1 MHRTL
6 IASTVAAGSLLGL
19 AALGGWNTAR
29 EGALET
35 TLETVENQTVYGVDT
50 VHSSVIFKI
59 RHAGIANFY
68 GRFNGING
76 EVHFDADD
84 FTNSRMTFTVPTE
97 SVDTANNSRDNH
109 LRNADFF
116 NARQFAEITFTS
128 TGIEEVSEGVYELSG
143 DLSLHGE
150 TRPVTAR
157 LTDVTTGTVRDNPAV
172 GFEATFSIRRS
183 DFGMTNY
190 LASDRSDDGPL
201 GNNVELTVAIEAVN
215 R

>member
-6 IASTVAAGSLLGL
+6 IAATLAAGSVLGI
-19 AALGGWNTAR
+19 AALGGWNTAK
-29 EGALET
+29 ET
-35 TLETVENQTVYGVDT
+35 SLGTALETVESQRVYGVDT
-50 VHSSVIFKI
+50 VHSSVVFKI

-68 GRFNGING
+68 GRFNGITG

-84 FTNSRMTFTVPTE
+84 FTNSRMKFTVPTN

-116 NARQFAEITFTS
+116 NARQFAEIAFTS
-128 TGIEEVSEGVYELSG
+128 TGISEVGEGVYELTG

-150 TRPVTAR
+150 TRAVTAR
-157 LTDVTTGTVRDNPAV
+157 LTDLATGSVRDNPAI

-201 GNNVELTVAIEAVN
+201 GNNVELIVAIEAIN